1 MEALVEIILQYQTWS
16 ILLGVAA
23 VLLAALVM
31 GRYKILAI
39 LLVIFSAFIFYVTI
53 HGKHVFK
60 NDMNTIK
67 EHTQEKTID
76 NIQ

>member
-1 MEALVEIILQYQTWS
+1 
-16 ILLGVAA
+16 
-23 VLLAALVM
+23 M